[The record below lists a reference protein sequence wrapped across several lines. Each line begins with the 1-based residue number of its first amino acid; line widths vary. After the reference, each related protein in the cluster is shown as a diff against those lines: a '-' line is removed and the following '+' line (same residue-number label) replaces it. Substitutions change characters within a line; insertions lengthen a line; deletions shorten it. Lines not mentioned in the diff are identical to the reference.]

1 MRGEGARAIIPDMT
15 GDPHRAECPAP
26 GHGPPIRA
34 SRLPHA
40 MAAMY
45 ALAIAYASL
54 QPFGEWMAPLPG
66 TPFWAF
72 TPWSMRATRFD
83 IVANVLAYLPLGFF
97 VALLPPR
104 ATPALRAAIAALAGA
119 ALSAAM
125 ETLQWFLPARSASV
139 TDLVANA
146 AGALAGGL
154 AGAFYAQSRLRGAMR
169 HVRGRAVLPG
179 TTGDVGLALLAVWLV
194 AQTNP
199 AIAPFALTFD
209 PAPIPLSD
217 PDAAAVDM
225 AAVLIEAAESAFQL
239 VGVGLFAAL
248 LARDR
253 RYAGG
258 AVLLAVGAAL
268 LIKGIAAFLLLKPA
282 VFESW
287 LSYGVLLGIAAGALL
302 LLPGDPAAAT
312 RAGHDL
318 RDRPAVVAACA
329 PVRPRRA
336 AGRGTAHAVQLAL
349 RASAELQWPDTQHP
363 RRVATRRSAL
373 AVRAGRAAGLGPRRR
388 GRARRAGRTRSA
400 IIRPPPRRVVM
411 SYYQRHVFFCCNQ
424 REAPE
429 KCCNEFGATE
439 LSAYAKARVKALGQ
453 AGEGKVRVNKAGC
466 LDRCEE
472 GPVIVVYP
480 EAVWYTYVDR
490 ADIDEIIDRH
500 VLRGEIVERLRI

>member
-1 MRGEGARAIIPDMT
+1 MRGEGTRAIIPGMT
-15 GDPHRAECPAP
+15 GDPHLAVCPAP
-26 GHGPPIRA
+26 GHRPPIRA

-54 QPFGEWMAPLPG
+54 QPFGEWLAPLPG

-83 IVANVLAYLPLGFF
+83 MLANVLAYLPLGCF

-169 HVRGRAVLPG
+169 RVRRRAVLPG
-179 TTGDVGLALLAVWLV
+179 TIGDVGLALLAVWLV

-217 PDAAAVDM
+217 PDAAAVDT

-239 VGVGLFAAL
+239 VGVGLFVAL
-248 LARDR
+248 LAR
-253 RYAGG
+253 
-258 AVLLAVGAAL
+258 
-268 LIKGIAAFLLLKPA
+268 
-282 VFESW
+282 E
-287 LSYGVLLGIAAGALL
+287 
-302 LLPGDPAAAT
+302 
-312 RAGHDL
+312 RA
-318 RDRPAVVAACA
+318 
-329 PVRPRRA
+329 RA
-336 AGRGTAHAVQLAL
+336 AGNQLPAPRVSFAKVLHVVQSVWLFLGVFEDLISERQKDPRVRRGQTLIRSSL
-349 RASAELQWPDTQHP
+349 TEPKRSRTCP
-363 RRVATRRSAL
+363 R
-373 AVRAGRAAGLGPRRR
+373 AVRQPIKGWLRLLKNE
-388 GRARRAGRTRSA
+388 SNE
-400 IIRPPPRRVVM
+400 RPV
-411 SYYQRHVFFCCNQ
+411 HV
-424 REAPE
+424 
-429 KCCNEFGATE
+429 
-439 LSAYAKARVKALGQ
+439 S
-453 AGEGKVRVNKAGC
+453 VR
-466 LDRCEE
+466 
-472 GPVIVVYP
+472 
-480 EAVWYTYVDR
+480 
-490 ADIDEIIDRH
+490 
-500 VLRGEIVERLRI
+500 

>member
-1 MRGEGARAIIPDMT
+1 MRGERAHAIIPDMT
-15 GDPHRAECPAP
+15 GDPHLAECPAP

-34 SRLPHA
+34 SRLSHA

-83 IVANVLAYLPLGFF
+83 IVANVLAYLPLGCF

-104 ATPALRAAIAALAGA
+104 GTPALRAATAALAGA

-125 ETLQWFLPARSASV
+125 ETLQWFLPARSAST

-169 HVRGRAVLPG
+169 CVRGRAVLPG

-217 PDAAAVDM
+217 PDAAAVDT
-225 AAVLIEAAESAFQL
+225 AAILIEAAESAFQL

-302 LLPGDPAAAT
+302 LLPAILLPRPAQVTICAIALLSSLLAPLFVPDVLQAAAPLTLFNWRYGHLLNFNGLT
-312 RAGHDL
+312 RSILVAWPLAAALWLFALAGQPGWGL
-318 RDRPAVVAACA
+318 A
-329 PVRPRRA
+329 A
-336 AGRGTAHAVQLAL
+336 AGERTG
-349 RASAELQWPDTQHP
+349 PD
-363 RRVATRRSAL
+363 
-373 AVRAGRAAGLGPRRR
+373 GRDPL
-388 GRARRAGRTRSA
+388 
-400 IIRPPPRRVVM
+400 
-411 SYYQRHVFFCCNQ
+411 
-424 REAPE
+424 
-429 KCCNEFGATE
+429 
-439 LSAYAKARVKALGQ
+439 
-453 AGEGKVRVNKAGC
+453 
-466 LDRCEE
+466 
-472 GPVIVVYP
+472 
-480 EAVWYTYVDR
+480 
-490 ADIDEIIDRH
+490 
-500 VLRGEIVERLRI
+500 

>member
-1 MRGEGARAIIPDMT
+1 
-15 GDPHRAECPAP
+15 
-26 GHGPPIRA
+26 
-34 SRLPHA
+34 

-72 TPWSMRATRFD
+72 APWSMRATRFD

-104 ATPALRAAIAALAGA
+104 ATPALRAAVAALAGI
-119 ALSAAM
+119 ALSVGDGDAAVVPPRTRARARPTSSPM
-125 ETLQWFLPARSASV
+125 PRGRSPAASPARS
-139 TDLVANA
+139 THE
-146 AGALAGGL
+146 
-154 AGAFYAQSRLRGAMR
+154 SRLRGAMR
-169 HVRGRAVLPG
+169 RVRGRAVLPG

-217 PDAAAVDM
+217 PDAAAVDT

-302 LLPGDPAAAT
+302 LLPAILLP
-312 RAGHDL
+312 
-318 RDRPAVVAACA
+318 RPAQVTICA
-329 PVRPRRA
+329 IALLSSLLAPAVRSRSA
-336 AGRGTAHAVQLAL
+336 AGGGTGHAVQLAL
-349 RASAELQWPDTQHP
+349 RASAQLQRPDAQHS
-363 RRVATRRSAL
+363 RRVAARRGAV

-388 GRARRAGRTRSA
+388 GRAHRAGRARSA
-400 IIRPPPRRVVM
+400 IIRPPPRRRVM

-439 LSAYAKARVKALGQ
+439 LSAYAKARVKALGRT
-453 AGEGKVRVNKAGC
+453 GEGKVRVNKAGC

>member
-1 MRGEGARAIIPDMT
+1 MRGEGTRAIIPGMT
-15 GDPHRAECPAP
+15 GDPHLAECPAP
-26 GHGPPIRA
+26 GHRPPIRA

-72 TPWSMRATRFD
+72 APWSMRATRFD
-83 IVANVLAYLPLGFF
+83 IVANVLAYLPLGCF

-104 ATPALRAAIAALAGA
+104 ATPALRAAIAVLAGA

-169 HVRGRAVLPG
+169 RVRGRAVLPG
-179 TTGDVGLALLAVWLV
+179 ATGDVGLALLAVWLV

-217 PDAAAVDM
+217 PDAAAVDT
-225 AAVLIEAAESAFQL
+225 AAILIEAAESAFQL

-302 LLPGDPAAAT
+302 LLPAILLPRPAQVTICAIALLSSLLAPLFVPDVLQAAAPLTLFNWRYGHLLNFNGLT
-312 RAGHDL
+312 RSILVAWPLAAALWLFALAGQPGWGL
-318 RDRPAVVAACA
+318 A
-329 PVRPRRA
+329 A
-336 AGRGTAHAVQLAL
+336 AGERTG
-349 RASAELQWPDTQHP
+349 PD
-363 RRVATRRSAL
+363 
-373 AVRAGRAAGLGPRRR
+373 GRDPL
-388 GRARRAGRTRSA
+388 
-400 IIRPPPRRVVM
+400 
-411 SYYQRHVFFCCNQ
+411 
-424 REAPE
+424 
-429 KCCNEFGATE
+429 
-439 LSAYAKARVKALGQ
+439 
-453 AGEGKVRVNKAGC
+453 
-466 LDRCEE
+466 
-472 GPVIVVYP
+472 
-480 EAVWYTYVDR
+480 
-490 ADIDEIIDRH
+490 
-500 VLRGEIVERLRI
+500 

>member
-1 MRGEGARAIIPDMT
+1 MT
-15 GDPHRAECPAP
+15 GVPTAAARVEPEGVRPA
-26 GHGPPIRA
+26 RV

-72 TPWSMRATRFD
+72 APWSMRATRFD
-83 IVANVLAYLPLGFF
+83 VVANVLAYLPLGFF

-104 ATPALRAAIAALAGA
+104 ATPARRAAVAALTGA

-125 ETLQWFLPARSASV
+125 ETLQWFLPARSAST

-154 AGAFYAQSRLRGAMR
+154 AGAFYAQSRLRDAMR
-169 HVRGRAVLPG
+169 RGRGRAVLPG

-217 PDAAAVDM
+217 PDAAAVDI

-253 RYAGG
+253 RLAGG

-268 LIKGIAAFLLLKPA
+268 LIKGVAAFLLLKPA

-302 LLPGDPAAAT
+302 LLPAILLPRPAQVTICAIALLSSLLTPLFVPDVLRAAAPLTLFNWRYGHLLNFNGLT
-312 RAGHDL
+312 RSILVAWPLAAALWLFALAGQPGWGL
-318 RDRPAVVAACA
+318 A
-329 PVRPRRA
+329 A
-336 AGRGTAHAVQLAL
+336 AGERIG
-349 RASAELQWPDTQHP
+349 SDGPDP
-363 RRVATRRSAL
+363 L
-373 AVRAGRAAGLGPRRR
+373 
-388 GRARRAGRTRSA
+388 
-400 IIRPPPRRVVM
+400 
-411 SYYQRHVFFCCNQ
+411 
-424 REAPE
+424 
-429 KCCNEFGATE
+429 
-439 LSAYAKARVKALGQ
+439 
-453 AGEGKVRVNKAGC
+453 
-466 LDRCEE
+466 
-472 GPVIVVYP
+472 
-480 EAVWYTYVDR
+480 
-490 ADIDEIIDRH
+490 
-500 VLRGEIVERLRI
+500 

>member
-1 MRGEGARAIIPDMT
+1 MRGEEARAIIPDMT
-15 GDPHRAECPAP
+15 GDPHLAERPAR
-26 GHGPPIRA
+26 GHGPPLRA

-72 TPWSMRATRFD
+72 APWSMRATRFD
-83 IVANVLAYLPLGFF
+83 IVANVLAYLPLGCF

-104 ATPALRAAIAALAGA
+104 ATPALRAAIAVLAGA

-146 AGALAGGL
+146 TGALAGGL

-169 HVRGRAVLPG
+169 RVRGRAVLPG
-179 TTGDVGLALLAVWLV
+179 ATGDVGLALLAVWLV

-217 PDAAAVDM
+217 PDAAAVDT

-302 LLPGDPAAAT
+302 LLPAILLPRPAQVTICAIALLSSLLAPLFVPDVLQAAAPLTLFNWRYGHLLNFNGLT
-312 RAGHDL
+312 RSILVAWPLAAALWLFALAGQPGWGL
-318 RDRPAVVAACA
+318 A
-329 PVRPRRA
+329 A
-336 AGRGTAHAVQLAL
+336 AGERTG
-349 RASAELQWPDTQHP
+349 PD
-363 RRVATRRSAL
+363 
-373 AVRAGRAAGLGPRRR
+373 GRDPL
-388 GRARRAGRTRSA
+388 
-400 IIRPPPRRVVM
+400 
-411 SYYQRHVFFCCNQ
+411 
-424 REAPE
+424 
-429 KCCNEFGATE
+429 
-439 LSAYAKARVKALGQ
+439 
-453 AGEGKVRVNKAGC
+453 
-466 LDRCEE
+466 
-472 GPVIVVYP
+472 
-480 EAVWYTYVDR
+480 
-490 ADIDEIIDRH
+490 
-500 VLRGEIVERLRI
+500 

>member
-1 MRGEGARAIIPDMT
+1 MRGAGAHAIIPTMI
-15 GDPHRAECPAP
+15 GNPHRAVRPAQ
-26 GHGPPIRA
+26 GREPPIRA

-119 ALSAAM
+119 VLSAAM
-125 ETLQWFLPARSASV
+125 ETLQWFLPARSAST

-169 HVRGRAVLPG
+169 RVRGRAVLPG

-217 PDAAAVDM
+217 PDAAAVDT

-302 LLPGDPAAAT
+302 LLPAILLPRPAQVTICAIALLSSLLAPVFIPEVLQAAAPVTLFNWRYGHLLNFNGLT
-312 RAGHDL
+312 RSILVAWPLAAALWLFALAGQPGWGL
-318 RDRPAVVAACA
+318 A
-329 PVRPRRA
+329 A
-336 AGRGTAHAVQLAL
+336 AGERTG
-349 RASAELQWPDTQHP
+349 PD
-363 RRVATRRSAL
+363 
-373 AVRAGRAAGLGPRRR
+373 GRDPL
-388 GRARRAGRTRSA
+388 
-400 IIRPPPRRVVM
+400 
-411 SYYQRHVFFCCNQ
+411 
-424 REAPE
+424 
-429 KCCNEFGATE
+429 
-439 LSAYAKARVKALGQ
+439 
-453 AGEGKVRVNKAGC
+453 
-466 LDRCEE
+466 
-472 GPVIVVYP
+472 
-480 EAVWYTYVDR
+480 
-490 ADIDEIIDRH
+490 
-500 VLRGEIVERLRI
+500 

>member
-1 MRGEGARAIIPDMT
+1 MRGEGTHAIIPGMT
-15 GDPHRAECPAP
+15 GDPHRAERPAP
-26 GHGPPIRA
+26 GRGLPLRA

-54 QPFGEWMAPLPG
+54 QPFGEWLAPLPG

-72 TPWSMRATRFD
+72 APWSMRATRFD
-83 IVANVLAYLPLGFF
+83 IVANVLAYLPLGCF

-104 ATPALRAAIAALAGA
+104 ATPAFRAVVATLSGI

-154 AGAFYAQSRLRGAMR
+154 AGAFYAQSPLRGVLQR
-169 HVRGRAVLPG
+169 VRGRAVLPG
-179 TTGDVGLALLAVWLV
+179 ATGDVGLALFAVWLV

-217 PDAAAVDM
+217 PDGAAVDT

-253 RYAGG
+253 RHAGG

-302 LLPGDPAAAT
+302 LLPAILLPRPAQVTICAIALLSSLLAPLFVPDVLQAAAPLTLFNWRYGHLLNFNGLT
-312 RAGHDL
+312 RSILVAWPLATALWLFALAGQPGWGL
-318 RDRPAVVAACA
+318 A
-329 PVRPRRA
+329 A
-336 AGRGTAHAVQLAL
+336 AGRRTG
-349 RASAELQWPDTQHP
+349 PD
-363 RRVATRRSAL
+363 
-373 AVRAGRAAGLGPRRR
+373 GRDPL
-388 GRARRAGRTRSA
+388 
-400 IIRPPPRRVVM
+400 
-411 SYYQRHVFFCCNQ
+411 
-424 REAPE
+424 
-429 KCCNEFGATE
+429 
-439 LSAYAKARVKALGQ
+439 
-453 AGEGKVRVNKAGC
+453 
-466 LDRCEE
+466 
-472 GPVIVVYP
+472 
-480 EAVWYTYVDR
+480 
-490 ADIDEIIDRH
+490 
-500 VLRGEIVERLRI
+500 

>member
-15 GDPHRAECPAP
+15 GDPHLAERPAS

-72 TPWSMRATRFD
+72 APWSMRATRFD
-83 IVANVLAYLPLGFF
+83 IVANVLAYLPLGCF

-104 ATPALRAAIAALAGA
+104 ATPALRAAIAGLAGA

-154 AGAFYAQSRLRGAMR
+154 AGAFYAQSWLRGAMR
-169 HVRGRAVLPG
+169 RVRGRAVLPG

-217 PDAAAVDM
+217 PDAAAVDT

-253 RYAGG
+253 RYAGS

-302 LLPGDPAAAT
+302 LLPAILLPRPAQVTICAIALLSSLLAPLFVPDVLQAAAPLTLFHWRYGHLLNFNGLT
-312 RAGHDL
+312 RSILVAWPLAAALWLFALAGQPGWGL
-318 RDRPAVVAACA
+318 A
-329 PVRPRRA
+329 A
-336 AGRGTAHAVQLAL
+336 AGERTG
-349 RASAELQWPDTQHP
+349 PD
-363 RRVATRRSAL
+363 
-373 AVRAGRAAGLGPRRR
+373 GRDPL
-388 GRARRAGRTRSA
+388 
-400 IIRPPPRRVVM
+400 
-411 SYYQRHVFFCCNQ
+411 
-424 REAPE
+424 
-429 KCCNEFGATE
+429 
-439 LSAYAKARVKALGQ
+439 
-453 AGEGKVRVNKAGC
+453 
-466 LDRCEE
+466 
-472 GPVIVVYP
+472 
-480 EAVWYTYVDR
+480 
-490 ADIDEIIDRH
+490 
-500 VLRGEIVERLRI
+500 

>member
-1 MRGEGARAIIPDMT
+1 VRGDGARAIIAPMT
-15 GDPHRAECPAP
+15 GIPTAATRREPEGERLARVSH
-26 GHGPPIRA
+26 
-34 SRLPHA
+34 LPHA

-119 ALSAAM
+119 VLSAAM
-125 ETLQWFLPARSASV
+125 ETLQWFLPARSAST

-169 HVRGRAVLPG
+169 RVRGRAVLPG

-217 PDAAAVDM
+217 PDAAAVDT

-302 LLPGDPAAAT
+302 LLPAILLPRPAQVTICAIALLSSLLAPVFIPEVLQAAAPVTLFNWRYGHLLNFNGLT
-312 RAGHDL
+312 RSILVAWPLAAALWLFALAGQPGWGL
-318 RDRPAVVAACA
+318 A
-329 PVRPRRA
+329 A
-336 AGRGTAHAVQLAL
+336 AGERTG
-349 RASAELQWPDTQHP
+349 PD
-363 RRVATRRSAL
+363 
-373 AVRAGRAAGLGPRRR
+373 GRDPL
-388 GRARRAGRTRSA
+388 
-400 IIRPPPRRVVM
+400 
-411 SYYQRHVFFCCNQ
+411 
-424 REAPE
+424 
-429 KCCNEFGATE
+429 
-439 LSAYAKARVKALGQ
+439 
-453 AGEGKVRVNKAGC
+453 
-466 LDRCEE
+466 
-472 GPVIVVYP
+472 
-480 EAVWYTYVDR
+480 
-490 ADIDEIIDRH
+490 
-500 VLRGEIVERLRI
+500 

>member
-1 MRGEGARAIIPDMT
+1 MIGIPTAATRREPEGERLARVS
-15 GDPHRAECPAP
+15 H
-26 GHGPPIRA
+26 
-34 SRLPHA
+34 LPHA

-72 TPWSMRATRFD
+72 APWSMRATRFD

-125 ETLQWFLPARSASV
+125 ETGQWYLPARDANT

-146 AGALAGGL
+146 AGALVGGL
-154 AGAFYAQSRLRGAMR
+154 AGALYADSPLRGVLR
-169 HVRGRAVLPG
+169 RARRQIALPG

-217 PDAAAVDM
+217 PDAAAVDT
-225 AAVLIEAAESAFQL
+225 AAALIEAAESAFQL
-239 VGVGLFAAL
+239 IGVGLFAAL

-268 LIKGIAAFLLLKPA
+268 LIKGSAAFLLLKPE

-302 LLPGDPAAAT
+302 LLPAILLPRPAQVTICAIALLSSLLAPLFVPEVLQAAAPLTLFNWRYGHLLNFNGLT
-312 RAGHDL
+312 RSIL
-318 RDRPAVVAACA
+318 VAW
-329 PVRPRRA
+329 PLA
-336 AGRGTAHAVQLAL
+336 AAL
-349 RASAELQWPDTQHP
+349 WLF
-363 RRVATRRSAL
+363 AL
-373 AVRAGRAAGLGPRRR
+373 AGQPGWGLAG
-388 GRARRAGRTRSA
+388 
-400 IIRPPPRRVVM
+400 
-411 SYYQRHVFFCCNQ
+411 
-424 REAPE
+424 
-429 KCCNEFGATE
+429 
-439 LSAYAKARVKALGQ
+439 
-453 AGEGKVRVNKAGC
+453 AGERI
-466 LDRCEE
+466 
-472 GPVIVVYP
+472 GPDGRDP
-480 EAVWYTYVDR
+480 
-490 ADIDEIIDRH
+490 
-500 VLRGEIVERLRI
+500 L